1 MTAATKGESTMR
13 SRHLATLA
21 AGVISLGM
29 MASASAQT
37 ELTVIVYGGSF
48 EEGWRKAVIE
58 PFEKANPDI
67 KVKIATGL
75 TMQTVALMR
84 AQKDDV
90 RVDVTMMDEIGAAQ
104 ANAERLYHPLDAAK
118 IPNIEKLYP
127 QFRTKG
133 DPYTKFMFVSQ
144 ALVYNK
150 DMVKEKPTS
159 WMAMWDPRYK
169 GKIASPDITTS
180 HGAFFLLTAAD
191 MNGGGLKNVDPGFEL
206 LKKLKPSILTFYTQ
220 HAQLAQLFTQGD
232 VVMASW
238 TSDRG
243 QAAIDGGAPLAWTI
257 PKESAYIIDSTIGIT
272 KGTKKLEAAQK
283 YVDFVLSAEAQELNA
298 RHTYLG
304 PVNREV
310 KLPPEVA
317 QKLPVADLDR
327 LKIAD
332 WDYVTTVRPQWTQ
345 RWNREI
351 TSP

>member
-1 MTAATKGESTMR
+1 MRLTSRFAAIASAVA
-13 SRHLATLA
+13 L
-21 AGVISLGM
+21 LGIPG
-29 MASASAQT
+29 AASAQT

-58 PFEKANPDI
+58 PFEKANPNI

-90 RVDVTMMDEIGAAQ
+90 RVDVIMMDEVGAAQ
-104 ANAERLYHPLDAAK
+104 GNAEGLYHPLDTAK

-127 QFRTKG
+127 QFRVKG
-133 DPYTKFMFVSQ
+133 DPYTKFMYVAQ

-150 DMVKEKPTS
+150 DVVKEKPTS
-159 WMAMWDPRYK
+159 WMAMWDPKYK

-191 MNGGGLKNVDPGFEL
+191 MNGGGLKNIDPGFEL
-206 LKKLKPSILTFYTQ
+206 LKKLKPNILTFYTQ

-243 QAAIDGGAPLAWTI
+243 QAAIDGGAPLAWTV
-257 PKESAYIIDSTIGIT
+257 PKEGAYIIDSTIGIA
-272 KGTKKLEAAQK
+272 KGTKNLEAAQK
-283 YVDFVLSAEAQELNA
+283 YVNFVLSSEAQAANA
-298 RHTYLG
+298 QHTYLG
-304 PVNREV
+304 PVNSEV
-310 KLPPEVA
+310 KLPPEIA
-317 QKLPVADLDR
+317 QRLPVADLPR
-327 LKIAD
+327 LKPAD

-345 RWNREI
+345 RWTREI

>member
-1 MTAATKGESTMR
+1 MRLTPRFAA
-13 SRHLATLA
+13 LA
-21 AGVISLGM
+21 ASIALLAIPG
-29 MASASAQT
+29 AASAQT

-58 PFEKANPDI
+58 PFEKANPNI
-67 KVKIATGL
+67 NVKIATGL

-90 RVDVTMMDEIGAAQ
+90 RVDVIMMDEVGAAQ
-104 ANAERLYHPLDAAK
+104 GNAEGLYHPLDTAK

-127 QFRTKG
+127 QFRVKG
-133 DPYTKFMFVSQ
+133 DPYTKFMYVAQ
-144 ALVYNK
+144 ALVYKK
-150 DMVKEKPTS
+150 DVVKEKPTS
-159 WMAMWDPRYK
+159 WMAMWDPKYK

-191 MNGGGLKNVDPGFEL
+191 MNGGGLKNIDPGFEL
-206 LKKLKPSILTFYTQ
+206 LKKLKPNILTFYTQ

-243 QAAIDGGAPLAWTI
+243 QAAIDGGAPLAWTV
-257 PKESAYIIDSTIGIT
+257 PKEGAYIIDSTIGIA
-272 KGTKKLEAAQK
+272 KGTKNLEAAQK
-283 YVDFVLSAEAQELNA
+283 YVNFVLSSEAQAANA
-298 RHTYLG
+298 QHTYLG
-304 PVNREV
+304 PVNSEV
-310 KLPPEVA
+310 KLPPEIA
-317 QKLPVADLDR
+317 QRLPVADLPR
-327 LKIAD
+327 LKPAD

-345 RWNREI
+345 RWTREI